1 MKANIIEE
9 LFYGN
14 ILPQESKSNVT
25 AKLKDKLRKMSETED
40 KLRGVLSDET
50 LQLFEE
56 YVDKSNEFSCISSAN
71 SYVTGFR
78 HGSRFTYD
86 AFIDE

>member
-25 AKLKDKLRKMSETED
+25 AKLKDKLRGM
-40 KLRGVLSDET
+40 LSDET

-56 YVDKSNEFSCISSAN
+56 YVDKSNEFSCIGSAN

-86 AFIDE
+86 AFVDE

>member
-9 LFYGN
+9 FFYGN
-14 ILPQESKSNVT
+14 ILPQESKSNFT
-25 AKLKDKLRKMSETED
+25 AKLKYKLRKMSETED
-40 KLRGVLSDET
+40 KLIGMLSDET

>member
-1 MKANIIEE
+1 MKSNIIEE

-40 KLRGVLSDET
+40 KLRGMLSDEI

>member
-1 MKANIIEE
+1 MKSNIIRE

-25 AKLKDKLRKMSETED
+25 AKLKDKLQKMSETED
-40 KLRGVLSDET
+40 KLRGMPSDET
-50 LQLFEE
+50 LQLFEG

-86 AFIDE
+86 AFLDE

>member
-1 MKANIIEE
+1 MKENIIRE
-9 LFYGN
+9 LYYGN

-25 AKLKDKLRKMSETED
+25 AELKDKLRKMSETED

-56 YVDKSNEFSCISSAN
+56 YVDKCNEFSCISSAN
-71 SYVTGFR
+71 SFVTGFR
-78 HGSRFTYD
+78 HGAWFTYD
-86 AFIDE
+86 AFLDE

>member
-40 KLRGVLSDET
+40 KLRGMLSDET

-56 YVDKSNEFSCISSAN
+56 YVDKSNEFSCIGSAN
-71 SYVTGFR
+71 SYVTDVR

-86 AFIDE
+86 AFVDE